1 MVRDRRTR
9 RPGRSHPY
17 WLDDG
22 DRVRPCWWAHDPRLQ
37 LALHAGPSLF
47 FSTGLPATMV
57 AHRVLA
63 MTSGVSGDL
72 LRHGR
77 VSNRDWSHV
86 STAIRRI
93 ERMPRVDVVD
103 RVTDLSHAR
112 AVLDGRDVVA
122 EPPRT
127 VVLDGIDLGTNLGFE
142 TRSMALHMIGELAEQ
157 HPAAWVVSVG
167 LSSADYAPAYGGAF
181 DAFLDGVPGW
191 VDNVVWL
198 DDEPRSTVRRVE
210 VYNRNGSSGS
220 IELARRTGVPRFY
233 GATPL
238 VDTANDLYGAAERF
252 TAADFAD
259 QVEGIRESLE
269 IDS

>member
-1 MVRDRRTR
+1 
-9 RPGRSHPY
+9 
-17 WLDDG
+17 
-22 DRVRPCWWAHDPRLQ
+22 
-37 LALHAGPSLF
+37 
-47 FSTGLPATMV
+47 
-57 AHRVLA
+57 

-103 RVTDLSHAR
+103 RITELSHAR
-112 AVLDGRDVVA
+112 AALDGLDLVA
-122 EPPRT
+122 EQRRT

-142 TRSMALHMIGELAEQ
+142 SRSMALHMVEELAEQ
-157 HPAAWVVSVG
+157 HPSAWVVSVG
-167 LSSADYAPAYGGAF
+167 LSSADYAPPYGSAF
-181 DAFLDGVPGW
+181 GTFLDGVPSW

-198 DDEPRSTVRRVE
+198 DAEPRSTVRRVE

-220 IELARRTGVPRFY
+220 IELARRTGMPRFY
-233 GATPL
+233 GAVSL
-238 VDTANDLYGAAERF
+238 VDTGNDNYDAPVSYMAAGF
-252 TAADFAD
+252 DD
-259 QVEGIRESLE
+259 QVEGIHASRE